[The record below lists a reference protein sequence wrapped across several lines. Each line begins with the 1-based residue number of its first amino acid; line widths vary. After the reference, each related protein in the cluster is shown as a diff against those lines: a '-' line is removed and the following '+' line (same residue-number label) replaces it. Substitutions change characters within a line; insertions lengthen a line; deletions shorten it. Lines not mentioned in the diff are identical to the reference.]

1 MQITSYIGLVAILAL
16 IGYAHPAASDA
27 ISTDLELAPD
37 PLNASYGIEGRPIH
51 LRNGHYQVQAAPGSA
66 TQVKTTVFGEP
77 VYGDLGEDKD
87 EDAVLLLAHAPG
99 GSGTFYYVAAARN
112 LDGQYRGSNGVLLG
126 DRIAPQEVT
135 IRNRVIIANYV
146 DRQVEESMTVTP
158 SVAKSK
164 YLTLEKDRLSAI
176 KPLGKDEQVLE
187 GWVTIGHETRSFWPC
202 SGKTDLWLLGD
213 SPALSEIIAAYD
225 QALPHPRPYTPLFMV
240 LVGQIVEG
248 PREGFGAQ
256 YEGALLATQL
266 VQVSPRGNCKSEF
279 IVVEAPVPGALI
291 ASPVKI
297 KGKARGTWF
306 FEGDFPLILTDSKGQ
321 VIGKSF
327 ATAQGEWMTEKFVPF
342 EGTLQFKP
350 PRSDSR
356 GMLVFK
362 KDNPSGRPEHDD
374 QLTVPVFFKGKPQCT
389 Y

>member
-1 MQITSYIGLVAILAL
+1 MQNTSSLGLVAILVV
-16 IGYAHPAASDA
+16 IGYAYPAASDA
-27 ISTDLELAPD
+27 ISADLELAPD
-37 PLNASYGIEGRPIH
+37 PLNATYRIEGCPIH
-51 LRNGHYQVQAAPGSA
+51 LRSGHYQVQAAPGSA

-77 VYGDLGEDKD
+77 VYGDLDGDKD

-99 GSGTFYYVAAARN
+99 GSGTFYYVTAARN

-126 DRIAPQEVT
+126 DRITPQEVT
-135 IRNRVIIANYV
+135 VRNGVITANYL
-146 DRQVEESMTVTP
+146 DRQAEEAMTVTP

-164 YLTLEKDRLSAI
+164 YLTFEKDQLSTI
-176 KPLGKDEQVLE
+176 KPLGKGEQVLE

-202 SGKTDLWLLGD
+202 SSNTDLWLLGD
-213 SPALSEIIAAYD
+213 SPALNEIMAAYG

-240 LVGQIVEG
+240 LAGQIAGG

-256 YEGALLATQL
+256 YEGALRATQL
-266 VQVSPRGNCKSEF
+266 IQVSPRGNCKSEF

-291 ASPVKI
+291 TSPVKI

-321 VIGKSF
+321 VIGKNF

-350 PRSDSR
+350 PRSASR
-356 GMLVFK
+356 GMLIFK
-362 KDNPSGRPEHDD
+362 KDNPTGRQEHDD
-374 QLTVPVFFKGKPQCT
+374 QLMIPVFFK
-389 Y
+389 